1 MSVYTIELT
10 RSAEKELDALPKKIL
25 TKIAE
30 QLDELEENP
39 RPIGYIQ
46 LKGSDKLFR
55 VRVGDYRI
63 IYAIDDDAKIVDIRA
78 IANRK
83 DAYR

>member
-1 MSVYTIELT
+1 MSAYTIELT

-25 TKIAE
+25 ARIAE
-30 QLDELEENP
+30 KLDEFEENP

-63 IYAIDDDAKIVDIRA
+63 IYAIDDEVKVVDVRA
-78 IANRK
+78 IVNRK
-83 DAYR
+83 DAYH